1 MVRVNRDNGAN
12 LHTSRTVYRLQ
23 LTAGFAFASLHNFA
37 VGSSRQE
44 RLVSHCFRIRKSSVS
59 VSIKKGLDPII
70 VDLFANKGFLVVL
83 HYIKPKVL

>member
-23 LTAGFAFASLHNFA
+23 LTAGFAFDSLHNFA

-44 RLVSHCFRIRKSSVS
+44 RLVNHCFRIWKSSVS
-59 VSIKKGLDPII
+59 VSIKKGLDSI
-70 VDLFANKGFLVVL
+70 VVDFSANKGFPVVL